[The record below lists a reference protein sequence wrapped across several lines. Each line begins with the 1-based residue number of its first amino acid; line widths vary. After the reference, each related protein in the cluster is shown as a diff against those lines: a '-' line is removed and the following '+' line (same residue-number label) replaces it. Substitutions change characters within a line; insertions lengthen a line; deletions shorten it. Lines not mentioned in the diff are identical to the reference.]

1 MDQMQ
6 KNQKNGLSTTE
17 GKSISILIADL
28 RAYLQLSQA
37 AFAEPLGL
45 SPTHIARF
53 EKGISIPSSATIETI
68 CRAYQVDPEYFAK
81 EGMELTSA
89 VTRQNPE
96 AGIAGRLASARKAY
110 GWTQKTLS
118 EKSGVDRTVINRVES
133 GAKLT
138 EKQAVRLAETL
149 EVGVEWLLLGDEKR
163 KGYPVDQKM
172 ISWLWGNEDAR
183 REIWIRMKESEQKQ
197 T

>member
-6 KNQKNGLSTTE
+6 RIQKNGLSITG
-17 GKSISILIADL
+17 GKTISTLIADL

-37 AFAEPLGL
+37 VFAEPLGL

-68 CRAYQVDPEYFAK
+68 CSAYQVDPKYFAE

-89 VTRQNPE
+89 VTMQNPE
-96 AGIAGRLASARKAY
+96 AGIAGRLTSARKAY

-138 EKQAVRLAETL
+138 EKQAVRLAEAL
-149 EVGVEWLLLGDEKR
+149 DVGVEWLLQGDEKR
-163 KGYPVDQKM
+163 KEYPADQKM
-172 ISWLWGNEDAR
+172 IRWLWEHEDAR
-183 REIWIRMKESEQKQ
+183 REIWIRMQESAQKQ
-197 T
+197 A